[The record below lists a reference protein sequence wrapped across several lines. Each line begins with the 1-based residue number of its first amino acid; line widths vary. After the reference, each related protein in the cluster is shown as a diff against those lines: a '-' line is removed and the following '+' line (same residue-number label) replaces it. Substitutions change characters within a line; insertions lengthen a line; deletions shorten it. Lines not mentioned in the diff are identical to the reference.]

1 MLWSDG
7 ERRCRGYSV
16 SRNQSAEGFGFVAG
30 LLSGAPGYLP
40 GMAFGAAVGTV
51 TGYELLNGI
60 ERLVYGTDADYY
72 ANKRT
77 QIMNLR
83 F

>member
-1 MLWSDG
+1 
-7 ERRCRGYSV
+7 
-16 SRNQSAEGFGFVAG
+16 
-30 LLSGAPGYLP
+30 
-40 GMAFGAAVGTV
+40 MAFGAAVGTV